1 MIGPCHTFYF
11 RNETNLRG
19 APTVNSH
26 KILLIDDE
34 LIPRKVI
41 SSTLEHAGYAVHTCE
56 NGQEGLNALL
66 KEPQAYFLIIL
77 DWMMPVMDGIAFLN
91 ELKKHPA
98 LLTVPVIM
106 LTAVDDSTEVVQA
119 IEAGAADYL
128 TKPVDPAALLSLIE
142 EFL

>member
-1 MIGPCHTFYF
+1 M
-11 RNETNLRG
+11 
-19 APTVNSH
+19 NSN

-56 NGQEGLNALL
+56 NGQEGLDTLL

-77 DWMMPVMDGIAFLN
+77 DWMMPVMDGIAFLH
-91 ELKKHPA
+91 ELKKHPTV
-98 LLTVPVIM
+98 LTIPVIM
-106 LTAVDDSTEVVQA
+106 LTAIDDSTEVVQA

>member
-1 MIGPCHTFYF
+1 M
-11 RNETNLRG
+11 
-19 APTVNSH
+19 NSN

-41 SSTLEHAGYAVHTCE
+41 SSTLERAGYTVDTCE
-56 NGQEGLNALL
+56 NGQEGLNTLL
-66 KEPQAYFLIIL
+66 NNEPNTYFLIIL
-77 DWMMPVMDGIAFLN
+77 DWMMPIMDGIAFLH
-91 ELKKHPA
+91 ELKKHA
-98 LLTVPVIM
+98 SLLVIPVIM

-119 IEAGAADYL
+119 IEAGATDYL